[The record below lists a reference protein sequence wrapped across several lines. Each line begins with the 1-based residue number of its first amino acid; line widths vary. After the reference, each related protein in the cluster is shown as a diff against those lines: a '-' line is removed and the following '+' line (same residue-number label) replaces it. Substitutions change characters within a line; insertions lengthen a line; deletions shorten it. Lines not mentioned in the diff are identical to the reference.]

1 MGISIVRVFRAI
13 ELGVSVFVIRH
24 SGSTC
29 FCITKKT
36 SQRESGITKKSQAG
50 IRNQTVS
57 GRVTTDVVQDGSD
70 EADLFWKNL
79 VKSTQGLSDCRALN
93 HGNFDSSG
101 VPGAL
106 QIVSAPPL
114 G

>member
-1 MGISIVRVFRAI
+1 MLLYYEKNIATGIRYY
-13 ELGVSVFVIRH
+13 
-24 SGSTC
+24 
-29 FCITKKT
+29 
-36 SQRESGITKKSQAG
+36 KKSQAG
-50 IRNQTVS
+50 IRDQTVS